1 MAIELKCEFGHITAL
16 STKTLIGSSCT
27 HKGCR
32 GRYFR
37 PATDKVELRCT
48 VCGEVNVD
56 PANANTPCYRLGCAG
71 TLLRVQ

>member
-1 MAIELKCEFGHITAL
+1 MGIELRCEFGHMIML
-16 STKTLIGSSCT
+16 SEKHLIGSKCVS
-27 HKGCR
+27 HKCK

-37 PATDKVELRCT
+37 PAATTIELRCT